1 MTRKGLFKRNE
12 FYVLLTIILLGFAI
26 EWQSGQ
32 FFSANNF
39 VDLARSMIVPGMLCM
54 GLMME
59 IISGGIDVSFPSIAM
74 LSMYS
79 TIMVLQKTGY
89 EGPVA
94 LAFVLSAAI
103 GLALGLINGLLIHWL
118 KLPAFIITLG
128 TGSIYLG
135 FMQAVLKSRNISI
148 LPKPVAALGKQYLFT
163 VTNSVGQTSSL
174 PVVFLYLVVVV
185 AAVAFLLRY
194 TMLGRGIYA
203 LGGDRVAAQRAG
215 FNILGLQLFVYGFMG
230 CLAGFVGMTRT
241 VLTGSVQPTTL
252 IGFEMVCIASVV
264 LGGTRISGGY
274 GTVTGT
280 LLGVLLLTMVSNSL
294 ILLGIPTYWSK
305 FTTGVLI
312 ILGTALSAYQ
322 ILQQRKRLTADIL
335 QPDEEM
341 AS

>member
-26 EWQSGQ
+26 QWQSGQ

-174 PVVFLYLVVVV
+174 PVVFLYWWWWWRRWPF
-185 AAVAFLLRY
+185 AALYHAGPGHLC
-194 TMLGRGIYA
+194 
-203 LGGDRVAAQRAG
+203 LGGDRWRPSG
-215 FNILGLQLFVYGFMG
+215 RFNILGLQLFVYGFMG
-230 CLAGFVGMTRT
+230 CLAGFVGMTAPC
-241 VLTGSVQPTTL
+241 SP
-252 IGFEMVCIASVV
+252 
-264 LGGTRISGGY
+264 
-274 GTVTGT
+274 
-280 LLGVLLLTMVSNSL
+280 
-294 ILLGIPTYWSK
+294 
-305 FTTGVLI
+305 
-312 ILGTALSAYQ
+312 
-322 ILQQRKRLTADIL
+322 KRPAHHLDRL
-335 QPDEEM
+335 
-341 AS
+341 